1 MFAEL
6 CCPVLVIDLSGGSI
20 VLRAVNF
27 DDKFSLMTKEV
38 SYVIVYYVLAIK
50 FYRIMTQEII
60 P

>member
-1 MFAEL
+1 M
-6 CCPVLVIDLSGGSI
+6 LVINLSGSSI

-38 SYVIVYYVLAIK
+38 SYVIVYYALAIK